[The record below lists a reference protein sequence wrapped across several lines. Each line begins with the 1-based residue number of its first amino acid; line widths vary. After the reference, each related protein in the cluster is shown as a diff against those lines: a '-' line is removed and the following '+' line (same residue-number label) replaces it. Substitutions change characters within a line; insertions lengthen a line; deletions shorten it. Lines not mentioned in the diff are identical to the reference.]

1 MKFELKGERCPYCN
15 EDRMQ
20 GIIEEYDNLIFV
32 TAECSDCGYSYYLD
46 LNSDFFTH
54 IIDLV
59 KDTDRIIVRDYG
71 IPLENENDIWNYDRE
86 LKFQEYKRAWEQMYN
101 KPYFKRSE

>member
-1 MKFELKGERCPYCN
+1 MRFELKGEQCPYCN

-32 TAECSDCGYSYYLD
+32 TVECSDCGYSYYLD
-46 LNSDFFTH
+46 LGSDFFTH
-54 IIDLV
+54 IINLI
-59 KDTDRIIVRDYG
+59 KDTDRVAILDYG

>member
-1 MKFELKGERCPYCN
+1 
-15 EDRMQ
+15 MQ
-20 GIIEEYDNLIFV
+20 GIVEEYDNLIFV

-54 IIDLV
+54 IINLV
-59 KDTDRIIVRDYG
+59 KDTDRIIVCDYG
-71 IPLENENDIWNYDRE
+71 IPLEDKDDIWNHDRE